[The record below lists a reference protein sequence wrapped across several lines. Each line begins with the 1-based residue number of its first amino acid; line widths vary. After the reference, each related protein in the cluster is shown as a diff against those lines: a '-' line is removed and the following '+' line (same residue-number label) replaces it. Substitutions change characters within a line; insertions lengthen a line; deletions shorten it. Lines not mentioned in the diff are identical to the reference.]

1 MKTKLWMQIKLG
13 MSQLFLVSSPI
24 VAAMLGYTGWALAF
38 TFGAMLWGAMW
49 YNKHIAVEFFD
60 VGEHV
65 GKLLRGSKLIV
76 IDNKGNKLENFV
88 IIVIDADNETVVEDA
103 TLTFE

>member
-1 MKTKLWMQIKLG
+1 MVEEKP
-13 MSQLFLVSSPI
+13 LVF
-24 VAAMLGYTGWALAF
+24 V
-38 TFGAMLWGAMW
+38 
-49 YNKHIAVEFFD
+49 FFD